1 MLIKKMFNNNAL
13 LAEDSNRNELILMG
27 KGIAFKKKIGE
38 MVDVNLVE
46 KKFVFDASKLNK
58 KFEQLFDEI
67 PIQYVELSASII
79 EMAQVEFTSEF
90 DPNIFIAMTDHI
102 AYAIRRYENNQKLKN
117 ILLWEIKKFYPK
129 EFELGL
135 RALEIIYHETKL
147 SMDEDEAGYIAMHIV
162 NAQQEGEEIE
172 QTIKVT
178 KMVDNILHIVEYH
191 FQISLDEKSLNY
203 TRFVTHIRFFARRLF
218 SNEISSYADSILY
231 EQVSTRYPEAYQCA
245 LKIKKYIEEYCQIK
259 LTMDEMVY
267 FILHI
272 NRVCNRKVNS

>member
-13 LAEDSNRNELILMG
+13 LAEDSQKNEMILMG
-27 KGIAFKKKIGE
+27 KGIAFKKKIGDLVE
-38 MVDVNLVE
+38 ANLIE

-67 PIQYVELSASII
+67 PLQYVELSANII
-79 EMAQVEFTSEF
+79 EMAQGEFENEF
-90 DPNIFIAMTDHI
+90 DPNIFIALTDHI
-102 AYAIRRYENNQKLKN
+102 AYAIRRYQNNQKLKN
-117 ILLWEIKKFYPK
+117 ILLWEIKKFHPK

-135 RALEIIYHETKL
+135 KALEIIYYETKM

-178 KMVDNILHIVEYH
+178 RMVDNILHIVEYH
-191 FQISLDEKSLNY
+191 FQISLDEQSLNY

-218 SNEISSYADSILY
+218 SNEINCYTDSILY
-231 EQVSTRYPEAYQCA
+231 EQVSSRYPEAYQCA
-245 LKIKKYIEEYCQIK
+245 LKIKRYIEEYCNIK

-272 NRVCNRKVNS
+272 NRVCNRKVNN